1 MNASSTSQSTTP
13 ASSPFRFGPQM
24 LCILCGQSPIKVGGI
39 CQACINAATTKT
51 PAITPQILHPANPL
65 IVSRDE
71 KQNKRQEAVARATQ
85 LYNPSVGNP
94 STFIPLNQ
102 SQLSFGGRPFRAI
115 ASAAISMSSS
125 VPQNLDSIPQIIG
138 PAYDS
143 TRTARVASF
152 DPYPTSQASRAT
164 AKRSKAPAPPKP
176 PANKVQPVVHYV
188 KWALADAYTELK
200 RELCDKFCGKV
211 KLVTRPNE
219 DQEIFTADHFPYC
232 HLGNRK
238 GGSVEDNKS
247 FVDFLKREKTIDLI
261 FDRDVFQQEDLD
273 RQEEEACTNQAR
285 SYALRSGITPQDT
298 NTRASPDSDISI
310 VSSLPSAGAITESA
324 IAAST
329 ITGESTTTQESTTSK
344 SQIESHTTKVKIP
357 TPENIPR
364 ARTTR
369 SQNAEGAIPPMD
381 LTNLLGEDQL
391 VFVKIT
397 PPWRSE
403 AILDPKDLSW
413 DRFGTLDHSLPLDLP
428 LQGRLQKMSQV
439 EGINQGNFG
448 VDLRLW
454 EVALWMRTRALAR
467 QMMAQF
473 KEAIQANQCG
483 GGMKQF
489 ARRLSI
495 IDAFAVHYDI
505 STRPRSGDKLM
516 PGQDDDML
524 EVTHMDT
531 PDGYTSVRPLEP
543 EKEPPRVFL
552 MEEVIHGMTSL
563 LSPDD
568 PFYHLTDNS
577 PPIDLFLHSLQHW
590 VYSLTQGQMTLTHF
604 KGHPPLLSK
613 IQIIDL
619 NPESMW
625 FRKGESQKM
634 ISDFIKKHHCTKICK
649 ALHLP
654 KLQEIPWTTCDKEDT
669 PFNPKIT
676 FERPEVQEQDLELIS
691 IVRQGSLALNTAA
704 QSRLK

>member
-1 MNASSTSQSTTP
+1 MTPDRHSVFRHHTPSEKDIRQQKIQTLPLSTKNRSTKALSTKE
-13 ASSPFRFGPQM
+13 
-24 LCILCGQSPIKVGGI
+24 IGGI
-39 CQACINAATTKT
+39 CQACINAAATKT

-176 PANKVQPVVHYV
+176 PANKVRPVVHYV

-211 KLVTRPNE
+211 ELVTRPNE
-219 DQEIFTADHFPYC
+219 DQEIFTADHFPYY
-232 HLGNRK
+232 
-238 GGSVEDNKS
+238 
-247 FVDFLKREKTIDLI
+247 
-261 FDRDVFQQEDLD
+261 LD

-397 PPWRSE
+397 PPFCAEQGARRPSL
-403 AILDPKDLSW
+403 IPRISLGTDLGRW
-413 DRFGTLDHSLPLDLP
+413 TTHSLWFRGMDDS
-428 LQGRLQKMSQV
+428 GWV
-439 EGINQGNFG
+439 DG
-448 VDLRLW
+448 VRYEL
-454 EVALWMRTRALAR
+454 
-467 QMMAQF
+467 
-473 KEAIQANQCG
+473 N
-483 GGMKQF
+483 
-489 ARRLSI
+489 
-495 IDAFAVHYDI
+495 
-505 STRPRSGDKLM
+505 
-516 PGQDDDML
+516 
-524 EVTHMDT
+524 
-531 PDGYTSVRPLEP
+531 PDGLSMTQRICLYKVDYKKCLKL
-543 EKEPPRVFL
+543 KESTK
-552 MEEVIHGMTSL
+552 VIS
-563 LSPDD
+563 
-568 PFYHLTDNS
+568 
-577 PPIDLFLHSLQHW
+577 
-590 VYSLTQGQMTLTHF
+590 
-604 KGHPPLLSK
+604 
-613 IQIIDL
+613 
-619 NPESMW
+619 
-625 FRKGESQKM
+625 
-634 ISDFIKKHHCTKICK
+634 
-649 ALHLP
+649 A
-654 KLQEIPWTTCDKEDT
+654 
-669 PFNPKIT
+669 
-676 FERPEVQEQDLELIS
+676 
-691 IVRQGSLALNTAA
+691 
-704 QSRLK
+704 

>member
-1 MNASSTSQSTTP
+1 
-13 ASSPFRFGPQM
+13 M

-39 CQACINAATTKT
+39 CQACINAAATKT

-85 LYNPSVGNP
+85 LYNPAVGNP
-94 STFIPLNQ
+94 STVIPLNQ

-115 ASAAISMSSS
+115 ASAAISTSSS

-143 TRTARVASF
+143 ARTARVASF
-152 DPYPTSQASRAT
+152 DPYPTSQASRAS
-164 AKRSKAPAPPKP
+164 AKRSKAPAHPKP
-176 PANKVQPVVHYV
+176 PANKGALPAINPPVEIAMPCGFEMWSNGGWTPKQKVRPVVHYV

-211 KLVTRPNE
+211 ELVTRPNE
-219 DQEIFTADHFPYC
+219 DREIFTADHFPYC

-261 FDRDVFQQEDLD
+261 FDRDAFQREDLD

-329 ITGESTTTQESTTSK
+329 ITGESTTTRESTTSK

-364 ARTTR
+364 AQTTR
-369 SQNAEGAIPPMD
+369 STNAEGAIPPMD

-397 PPWRSE
+397 PPCKQSFYFMFPKKAAHTSE
-403 AILDPKDLSW
+403 RMDDSGWVDGVRYELNPDGLSMTQ
-413 DRFGTLDHSLPLDLP
+413 RICLY
-428 LQGRLQKMSQV
+428 K
-439 EGINQGNFG
+439 
-448 VDLRLW
+448 VDYKKCLKLKESTKVISAEIYDSGKVFPMVAEYSRTKIDVMEDSGLT

-489 ARRLSI
+489 ARRLSQI

-524 EVTHMDT
+524 EVTRMDT

-543 EKEPPRVFL
+543 EKEPSRVFL

-613 IQIIDL
+613 GQIIDL
-619 NPESMW
+619 NPDSA
-625 FRKGESQKM
+625 SP
-634 ISDFIKKHHCTKICK
+634 K
-649 ALHLP
+649 AARDSL
-654 KLQEIPWTTCDKEDT
+654 D
-669 PFNPKIT
+669 
-676 FERPEVQEQDLELIS
+676 DL
-691 IVRQGSLALNTAA
+691 
-704 QSRLK
+704 

>member
-1 MNASSTSQSTTP
+1 MVAKYS
-13 ASSPFRFGPQM
+13 R
-24 LCILCGQSPIKVGGI
+24 
-39 CQACINAATTKT
+39 TKIDVT
-51 PAITPQILHPANPL
+51 
-65 IVSRDE
+65 E
-71 KQNKRQEAVARATQ
+71 
-85 LYNPSVGNP
+85 
-94 STFIPLNQ
+94 
-102 SQLSFGGRPFRAI
+102 
-115 ASAAISMSSS
+115 
-125 VPQNLDSIPQIIG
+125 DSG
-138 PAYDS
+138 
-143 TRTARVASF
+143 
-152 DPYPTSQASRAT
+152 
-164 AKRSKAPAPPKP
+164 
-176 PANKVQPVVHYV
+176 
-188 KWALADAYTELK
+188 
-200 RELCDKFCGKV
+200 
-211 KLVTRPNE
+211 
-219 DQEIFTADHFPYC
+219 
-232 HLGNRK
+232 
-238 GGSVEDNKS
+238 
-247 FVDFLKREKTIDLI
+247 
-261 FDRDVFQQEDLD
+261 
-273 RQEEEACTNQAR
+273 
-285 SYALRSGITPQDT
+285 
-298 NTRASPDSDISI
+298 
-310 VSSLPSAGAITESA
+310 
-324 IAAST
+324 
-329 ITGESTTTQESTTSK
+329 
-344 SQIESHTTKVKIP
+344 
-357 TPENIPR
+357 
-364 ARTTR
+364 
-369 SQNAEGAIPPMD
+369 
-381 LTNLLGEDQL
+381 LT
-391 VFVKIT
+391 
-397 PPWRSE
+397 
-403 AILDPKDLSW
+403 
-413 DRFGTLDHSLPLDLP
+413 
-428 LQGRLQKMSQV
+428 
-439 EGINQGNFG
+439 
-448 VDLRLW
+448 

-489 ARRLSI
+489 ARRLSQI